1 MCFYVEEILVQ
12 MNNVHVH
19 VYSTVHTN
27 ASTHSVSLWY
37 MYTIYALC
45 STQGVMKDRWMNIGF
60 EEDEL
65 KPYMEPKPDL
75 NDQARIRESTTY
87 IYVACC

>member
-1 MCFYVEEILVQ
+1 
-12 MNNVHVH
+12 
-19 VYSTVHTN
+19 
-27 ASTHSVSLWY
+27 
-37 MYTIYALC
+37 
-45 STQGVMKDRWMNIGF
+45 MKDRWMNIGF